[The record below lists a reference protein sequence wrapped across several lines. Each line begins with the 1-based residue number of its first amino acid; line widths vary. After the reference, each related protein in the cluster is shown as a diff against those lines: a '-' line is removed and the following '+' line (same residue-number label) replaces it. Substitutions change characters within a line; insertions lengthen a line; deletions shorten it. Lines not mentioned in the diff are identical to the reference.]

1 MRLDRTFHGA
11 YEFELG
17 EWPGGSCDRMFWYP
31 GASTVGGRDGVL
43 LSISPAGGRSWLG
56 VFASQETSPR
66 GASGAVALPD
76 RRTLAVLSN
85 GAVYR
90 VAADDP
96 LQWEESSVGGVM
108 MDPVIVEDLELVLF
122 VEYTGVLAYGRDGPA
137 WHTERLVWDDLQAL
151 RLESDVLHLEGFDA
165 PLNEIVSFSLDLR
178 TGRSPD
184 APHPERRL
192 RRID

>member
-1 MRLDRTFHGA
+1 
-11 YEFELG
+11 
-17 EWPGGSCDRMFWYP
+17 
-31 GASTVGGRDGVL
+31 
-43 LSISPAGGRSWLG
+43 
-56 VFASQETSPR
+56 
-66 GASGAVALPD
+66 VALPD

-96 LQWEESSVGGVM
+96 LQWGQLSVGGVVT
-108 MDPVIVEDLELVLF
+108 DPVVVEDLELVLF
-122 VEYTGVLAYGRDGPA
+122 VEDTSIPAYGRDGPA

-151 RLESDVLHLEGFDA
+151 RLEGEVLHLEGLDA
-165 PLNEIVSFSLDLR
+165 PLNEIVSFSLDPR

-192 RRID
+192 RRVN